1 MLSVGADSILPIS
14 VLALWV
20 FLGGLAFHKVQARF
34 TAVHM
39 LRGGLAICAVGL
51 IVAASVGLWSAGFLL
66 GLGLGVG
73 VGVFMASGGTYLLG
87 SVPAEGRRACSFP
100 ARVGGWCSAGVGGR
114 SVGFV
119 RWNGM
124 CLASGWRMLGGDG
137 FFVILAGFELCMSTV
152 MICAWRLVGWRSL
165 RKHVEQGGGP
175 ACGGRPCFWWMVS
188 RRVAAT
194 GCLGR
199 GRCC

>member
-1 MLSVGADSILPIS
+1 MLRLGARSVALVVSSACCTGSVLVLSVGADSILPIS

-73 VGVFMASGGTYLLG
+73 VGVSGRPERWRHVRLACVLAEHQVR
-87 SVPAEGRRACSFP
+87 SVVPAVSGQWASPVVTGGEGCHRF
-100 ARVGGWCSAGVGGR
+100 ARV
-114 SVGFV
+114 
-119 RWNGM
+119 
-124 CLASGWRMLGGDG
+124 
-137 FFVILAGFELCMSTV
+137 T
-152 MICAWRLVGWRSL
+152 
-165 RKHVEQGGGP
+165 
-175 ACGGRPCFWWMVS
+175 
-188 RRVAAT
+188 
-194 GCLGR
+194 
-199 GRCC
+199 